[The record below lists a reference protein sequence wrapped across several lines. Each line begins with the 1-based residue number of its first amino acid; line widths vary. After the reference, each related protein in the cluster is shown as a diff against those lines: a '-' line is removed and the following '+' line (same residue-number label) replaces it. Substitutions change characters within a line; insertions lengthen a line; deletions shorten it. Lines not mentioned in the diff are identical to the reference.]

1 MLITDTK
8 PHWLNKK
15 ISLSDTQ
22 VLSGMLGDL
31 KLNTVCQKARCPN
44 IGECF
49 KSGVA
54 TFLIL
59 GDICTRSCRFCA
71 VKKGKPSAPDKNEPC
86 RIEDAVKKLNLKHV
100 VITSVTRDDIA
111 DGGAGV
117 FAETISGI
125 KNIDKNII
133 IEVLVPDF
141 KARLESLRTVI
152 AARPEIFAH
161 NLESV
166 PRLYKR
172 IRPHA
177 DYQKSLLVLES
188 VKEMNS
194 NIYTKSGLML
204 GLGERE
210 EEVEDV
216 LRDLRRVKCDFLSVG
231 QYLCPS
237 RKHFPVQEFIEPEK
251 FDRIKIKAQ
260 RLGFL
265 HIESG
270 PYIRSSYRAQRYETV
285 KKREVNFG

>member
-15 ISLSDTQ
+15 ISLSDTRL
-22 VLSGMLGDL
+22 LSGMLGDL
-31 KLNTVCQKARCPN
+31 NLNTVCQEARCPN

-49 KSGVA
+49 RSGIA

-59 GDICTRSCRFCA
+59 GDICTRNCKFCA
-71 VKKGKPSAPDKNEPC
+71 VKKGKPLALDTDVPR
-86 RIEDAVKKLNLKHV
+86 RIGEAVRKLNLKHV
-100 VITSVTRDDIA
+100 VITSVTRDDLT

-117 FAETISGI
+117 FAEAISAI

-133 IEVLVPDF
+133 VEALAPDF
-141 KARLESLRTVI
+141 KGRLESLAAVI
-152 AARPEIFAH
+152 AAGAGIFAH
-161 NLESV
+161 NLETV

-172 IRPHA
+172 IRPDT
-177 DYQKSLLVLES
+177 DYQKSLLVLRS
-188 VKEMNS
+188 AKEMNS

-210 EEVEDV
+210 EEVESV
-216 LRDLRRVKCDFLSVG
+216 LRDLRGADCDFLSLG
-231 QYLCPS
+231 QYLSPG
-237 RKHFPVQEFIEPEK
+237 KKYFPAQEFIEPEK
-251 FDRIKIKAQ
+251 FRWMKMKAQ

-270 PYIRSSYRAQRYETV
+270 PYVRTSYRAEQYKIN